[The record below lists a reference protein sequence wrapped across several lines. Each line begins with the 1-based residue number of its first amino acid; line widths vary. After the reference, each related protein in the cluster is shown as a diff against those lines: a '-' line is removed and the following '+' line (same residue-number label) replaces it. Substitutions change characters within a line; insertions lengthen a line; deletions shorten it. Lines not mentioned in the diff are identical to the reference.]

1 MIARILAL
9 IDMARKALISKASLS
24 KAWPFKSWT
33 IGQLLLCG
41 FLLAVMLPTT
51 LITGLAFYE
60 ARSALKSEIQNAM
73 QTRVAA
79 TSMEIDRMM
88 FERLQNLASW
98 SALDVM
104 QDARIG
110 DIDKRLSS
118 FLTELKLSYADIYT
132 ELYVTNTQGII
143 IASSN
148 PARLGKLA
156 PRQQPWLTQLLSHG
170 TVHLGRLQHQQLP
183 LYTAINDDFRE
194 DRSLGTLVAVF
205 NWQQIERILES
216 SISGRSA
223 AALFTRQG
231 EMLAATPR
239 WEKTQASRKLMA
251 STQTQGYEGYRG
263 FDWQVKTAIN
273 RSQALTPVRKMAN
286 IFAVLLLSTMLLAAL
301 IAIPLSRTITRPLAR
316 LTNFAS
322 QFLRNPSASLP
333 PGGGPR
339 EIDAMS
345 AAFTKMMQDLDH
357 SKQSLT
363 RAAKL
368 AVAGEMAAAMSHEVR
383 TPLGI
388 LRSSAQILLREPGL
402 SEEGREICGYIITET
417 ERLNKLVS
425 TLVDSAKPRL
435 PELNICD
442 IREVVRLCAAM
453 LLSQASK
460 KGIKIEIEPGPAVFC
475 PCDNEQMT
483 QVFLNL
489 LLNALQI
496 LPEQGRIYITLQ
508 ETENAAMITVADD
521 GPGVAPEH
529 LEQIFDPFFSQRHG
543 GIGLGLA
550 VVRQI
555 VLAHHGTIH
564 VQPSHLNPSAY
575 NGAEFVLMLP
585 LSA

>member
-194 DRSLGTLVAVF
+194 DRSWAPWWRCLTG
-205 NWQQIERILES
+205 
-216 SISGRSA
+216 
-223 AALFTRQG
+223 
-231 EMLAATPR
+231 
-239 WEKTQASRKLMA
+239 
-251 STQTQGYEGYRG
+251 
-263 FDWQVKTAIN
+263 N
-273 RSQALTPVRKMAN
+273 R
-286 IFAVLLLSTMLLAAL
+286 
-301 IAIPLSRTITRPLAR
+301 
-316 LTNFAS
+316 
-322 QFLRNPSASLP
+322 
-333 PGGGPR
+333 
-339 EIDAMS
+339 
-345 AAFTKMMQDLDH
+345 
-357 SKQSLT
+357 
-363 RAAKL
+363 
-368 AVAGEMAAAMSHEVR
+368 
-383 TPLGI
+383 
-388 LRSSAQILLREPGL
+388 
-402 SEEGREICGYIITET
+402 
-417 ERLNKLVS
+417 
-425 TLVDSAKPRL
+425 
-435 PELNICD
+435 
-442 IREVVRLCAAM
+442 
-453 LLSQASK
+453 
-460 KGIKIEIEPGPAVFC
+460 
-475 PCDNEQMT
+475 
-483 QVFLNL
+483 
-489 LLNALQI
+489 
-496 LPEQGRIYITLQ
+496 
-508 ETENAAMITVADD
+508 
-521 GPGVAPEH
+521 
-529 LEQIFDPFFSQRHG
+529 
-543 GIGLGLA
+543 
-550 VVRQI
+550 
-555 VLAHHGTIH
+555 
-564 VQPSHLNPSAY
+564 
-575 NGAEFVLMLP
+575 
-585 LSA
+585 

>member
-1 MIARILAL
+1 
-9 IDMARKALISKASLS
+9 MARKAL
-24 KAWPFKSWT
+24 T

-41 FLLAVMLPTT
+41 FLLAVLLPTT

-60 ARSALKSEIQNAM
+60 ARAALKSEIQNGM
-73 QTRVAA
+73 QTQVAA
-79 TSMEIDRMM
+79 TSLEIDRMM

-118 FLTELKLSYADIYT
+118 FLAELKDSYADIYT
-132 ELYVTNTQGII
+132 ELYVTNQQDII

-156 PRQQPWLTQLLSHG
+156 PRQRPWLYLLLNHQP
-170 TVHLGRLQHQQLP
+170 VHLAQLQHQQLP
-183 LYTAINDDFRE
+183 LYTEIADDFRE
-194 DRSLGTLVAVF
+194 GRSLGTLVAVF

-216 SISGRSA
+216 NISGRSA
-223 AALFTRQG
+223 AALFSGQG
-231 EMLAATPR
+231 EILASTPR
-239 WEKTQASRKLMA
+239 WAKTQASRKLTA
-251 STQTQGYEGYRG
+251 AAQSQGYAGYKG
-263 FDWQVKTAIN
+263 FDWQVKTAVN
-273 RSQALTPVRKMAN
+273 RSQALTSVRKMSY
-286 IFAVLLLSTMLLAAL
+286 IFAALLLITMLLAAL

-316 LTNFAS
+316 LTSFATN
-322 QFLRNPSASLP
+322 FLRNPSASLP

-345 AAFTKMMQDLDH
+345 AAFAKMMQDLDH

-388 LRSSAQILLREPGL
+388 LRSSAQILLREREL
-402 SEEGREICGYIITET
+402 SEEGKEICGYIIKET

-442 IREVVRLCAAM
+442 IREVVSMCAAM
-453 LLSQASK
+453 LHSQASK
-460 KGIKIEIEPGPAVFC
+460 KHISIEIKPGAAVFC
-475 PCDNEQMT
+475 SCDSEQMT

-496 LPEQGRIYITLQ
+496 LPEQGHIFIALE
-508 ETENAAMITVADD
+508 ETDSAVLISVADD

-529 LEQIFDPFFSQRHG
+529 AEQIFDPFFSQRHG

-555 VLAHHGTIH
+555 ILAHHGSIH
-564 VQPSHLNPSAY
+564 VRPSAY
-575 NGAEFVLMLP
+575 NGAEFVVQLP
-585 LSA
+585 LSS

>member
-1 MIARILAL
+1 
-9 IDMARKALISKASLS
+9 MARKAL
-24 KAWPFKSWT
+24 T

-51 LITGLAFYE
+51 LITGLAFFE
-60 ARSALKSEIQNAM
+60 ARSALRLEIQNGM

-118 FLTELKLSYADIYT
+118 FLTELKVSYADIYT
-132 ELYVTNTQGII
+132 ELYVTNPQGIV

-148 PARLGKLA
+148 PAKLGKLA
-156 PRQQPWLTQLLSHG
+156 PRQLPWLHQLLSHQ
-170 TVHLGRLQHQQLP
+170 TVHLARIQHQQLP
-183 LYTAINDDFRE
+183 LYTEINDDFRE
-194 DRSLGTLVAVF
+194 GRSLGTLVAVF

-239 WEKTQASRKLMA
+239 WEKTQASRKLLA
-251 STQTQGYEGYRG
+251 ETRTQGYEGYRG
-263 FDWQVKTAIN
+263 FDWQVKTAVN
-273 RSQALTPVRKMAN
+273 RSQALVSVRKMSY
-286 IFAVLLLSTMLLAAL
+286 IFAGLLLITVLLAAL
-301 IAIPLSRTITRPLAR
+301 IAIPLSRAITRPLAR
-316 LTNFAS
+316 LTSFAS
-322 QFLRNPSASLP
+322 HFLRNPDASLP
-333 PGGGPR
+333 PAGGPR
-339 EIDAMS
+339 EIAAMS
-345 AAFTKMMQDLDH
+345 QAFAKMMQDLDH

-388 LRSSAQILLREPGL
+388 LRSSAQILMREPGL
-402 SEEGREICGYIITET
+402 SEEGQEICGYIITET

-435 PELNICD
+435 PEFNICD
-442 IREVVRLCAAM
+442 LREVVRLCAAM
-453 LLSQASK
+453 LHSQASK
-460 KGIKIEIEPGPAVFC
+460 KQIKIEIKPGAALFC
-475 PCDNEQMT
+475 ACDSEQMT

-496 LPEQGRIYITLQ
+496 LPEQGRIFIALE
-508 ETENAAMITVADD
+508 ETETAAMITVADD

-529 LEQIFDPFFSQRHG
+529 IEQIFDPFFSQRHG

-555 VLAHHGTIH
+555 ILAHHGTIH
-564 VQPSHLNPSAY
+564 VRTSAY

-585 LSA
+585 RSG